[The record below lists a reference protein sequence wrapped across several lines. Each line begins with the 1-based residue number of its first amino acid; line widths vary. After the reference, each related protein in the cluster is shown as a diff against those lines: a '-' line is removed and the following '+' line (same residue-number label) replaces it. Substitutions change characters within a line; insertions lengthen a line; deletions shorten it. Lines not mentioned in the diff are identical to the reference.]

1 MERRI
6 AVIGG
11 DLRQV
16 YLTQMFLDEGQDV
29 VTWGLEKG
37 GGQRPVPLHMAL
49 EADILVLPL
58 PVCRT
63 GGMNLPL
70 TDTVLDPE
78 QLWPRL
84 RYDQL
89 VLGGMTGELAPR
101 IMADFGLTV
110 IDYYAREE
118 LQVANAVPTAEG
130 AIQRAMEATDGTLH
144 GSRCLVLGFGRV
156 GKLLAY
162 RLRNLGAQVTVAARK
177 YRDLAWIDAL
187 DFCSL
192 PIGELS
198 GHLGEFDL
206 IFNTVPALLLDAPR
220 LTETKENCL
229 LMELASAPGGIEE
242 GAAQRLGRRL
252 IRAPGLPGI
261 VAPRAAARA
270 IRESIRHILEE
281 RGEPM

>member
-16 YLTQMFLDEGQDV
+16 YLAQMLLDEGLDV

-37 GGQRPVPLHMAL
+37 GGPRPVPLHMAL
-49 EADILVLPL
+49 EAEVLVLPL
-58 PVCRT
+58 PVCR
-63 GGMNLPL
+63 GGGLNLPL
-70 TDTVLDPE
+70 TDTALDPE

-101 IMADFGLTV
+101 LMADFGLTV

-156 GKLLAY
+156 GKLLAH
-162 RLRNLGAQVTVAARK
+162 RLRAMGAQVTAAARK
-177 YRDLAWIDAL
+177 YRDLAWIEAL
-187 DFCSL
+187 DFESL
-192 PIGELS
+192 PMGRLS
-198 GHLGEFDL
+198 ERLGTFDL
-206 IFNTVPALLLDAPR
+206 IFNTVPSLLLDASR
-220 LTETKENCL
+220 LAETKESCL
-229 LMELASAPGGIEE
+229 LMELASAPGGIDP
-242 GAAQRLGRRL
+242 GAAERLGRRL
-252 IRAPGLPGI
+252 IQAPGLPG
-261 VAPRAAARA
+261 VTAPRAAAGA

-281 RGEPM
+281 RGEPL

>member
-16 YLTQMFLDEGQDV
+16 YLTQMLLDEGQDV

-58 PVCRT
+58 PVCRA
-63 GGMNLPL
+63 GSMNLPL

-84 RYDQL
+84 RYNQL
-89 VLGGMTGELAPR
+89 ILGGMTGELAPR
-101 IMADFGLTV
+101 LMADFGLTV

-144 GSRCLVLGFGRV
+144 GSQCLVLGFGRV

-162 RLRNLGAQVTVAARK
+162 RLRNLGAQVTAAARK
-177 YRDLAWIDAL
+177 YRDLAWIEAL
-187 DFCSL
+187 DYRSL

-198 GHLGEFDL
+198 GHLREFDL
-206 IFNTVPALLLDAPR
+206 IFNTVPALLLDASR
-220 LTETKENCL
+220 LAETKESCL

-242 GAAQRLGRRL
+242 QAAQRLDRRL

-261 VAPRAAARA
+261 VAPRAAAGA

>member
-16 YLTQMFLDEGQDV
+16 YLTQMLLDEGQDV

-58 PVCRT
+58 PVCRA
-63 GGMNLPL
+63 GSMNLPL

-89 VLGGMTGELAPR
+89 ILGGMTGELAPR
-101 IMADFGLTV
+101 LMADFGLTV

-130 AIQRAMEATDGTLH
+130 AIQWAMEATDSTLH

-162 RLRNLGAQVTVAARK
+162 RLRSLGAQVTAAARK
-177 YRDLAWIDAL
+177 YRDLAWIKAL
-187 DFCSL
+187 DFHSL
-192 PIGELS
+192 PISELPE
-198 GHLGEFDL
+198 HLGEFDL

-220 LTETKENCL
+220 LAETKESCL
-229 LMELASAPGGIEE
+229 LVELASAPGGIDA
-242 GAAQRLGRRL
+242 GAAERLGRKV
-252 IRAPGLPGI
+252 IQAPGLPGV
-261 VAPRAAARA
+261 VAPRAAAGA